1 MLYLENDK
9 LQILLMYAI
18 LDIETSGGKFNE
30 EGITEIAIY
39 KFDGE
44 QVIDKFISLVNP
56 ERAIDP
62 FVSNL
67 TGITDSMV
75 KNAPKFYEIAK
86 RIIEISNNCTF
97 VAHNVAFDY
106 RVIQTEFRR
115 LGYDYQRNTLCTVAL
130 SKKLIPDQVSYSLGK
145 LCKSIGIPI
154 LERHRANG
162 DAMATVK
169 LFKLLLE
176 RDVEKN
182 IIAQSLKKDEFKT
195 LNTNF
200 LKIVDPLPSDAGLFY
215 IHTKKGD
222 LIYIGKSKNIR
233 KKVTTLLLQET
244 KTCKLI
250 QQKVHTISY
259 EKTGNE
265 LIASIKHYLEIFNNK
280 PIYNK
285 RMLNHAKKV
294 MFGND
299 NFIIVNKGRD
309 ISEKSVILIEN
320 NELQGYAYVELAYQI
335 NNMEVLKNLITPLEN
350 TNQLRN
356 LIKDHLIKRH
366 VEKIIRL

>member
-1 MLYLENDK
+1 
-9 LQILLMYAI
+9 MYAI

-30 EGITEIAIY
+30 EGITEIAVY

-44 QVIDKFISLVNP
+44 HVIDKFISLVNP
-56 ERAIDP
+56 ERKIDP

-86 RIIEISNNCTF
+86 RIIEITADCVF

-106 RVIQTEFRR
+106 RVVQTEFRR
-115 LGYDYQRNTLCTVAL
+115 LGFDYHRTTLCTVGL
-130 SKKLIPDQVSYSLGK
+130 SKKLIPDQQSYSLGK

-169 LFKLLLE
+169 LFKILLD
-176 RDVEKN
+176 RDVEKK
-182 IIAQSLKKDEFKT
+182 ILLEALKKEDVKI
-195 LNTNF
+195 LKLDF
-200 LKIVDPLPSDAGLFY
+200 LKLVDPLPSESGLFY
-215 IHTKKGD
+215 LHNIQGD
-222 LIYIGKSKNIR
+222 LIYIGKSKNIK
-233 KKVTTLLLQET
+233 KKVTTLLLQKT
-244 KTCKLI
+244 KTSILI
-250 QQKVHTISY
+250 QKNVHSISF

-265 LIASIKHYLEIFNNK
+265 LVASIKHYLEITNNK

-285 RMLNHAKKV
+285 RILNHSKKV
-294 MFGND
+294 LFGND
-299 NFIIVNKGRD
+299 DFLIVNKGRN

-320 NELQGYAYVELAYQI
+320 NELQGFAYIELAYQI
-335 NNMEVLKNLITPLEN
+335 NNIEVLKNLITPLEN

-356 LIKDHLIKRH
+356 IIKDHLIKNR
-366 VEKIIRL
+366 VEKIIRLNTSN

>member
-1 MLYLENDK
+1 M
-9 LQILLMYAI
+9 MYAI

-44 QVIDKFISLVNP
+44 HVVDKFISLVNP
-56 ERAIDP
+56 ERKIDA

-86 RIIEISNNCTF
+86 RVIEITENCTF
-97 VAHNVAFDY
+97 VAHNVSFDY

-115 LGYDYQRNTLCTVAL
+115 LGFDYQRLTLCTVAL
-130 SKKLIPDQVSYSLGK
+130 SKKLLPDQDSYSLGK

-169 LFKLLLE
+169 LFKILLDK
-176 RDVEKN
+176 DVEKN
-182 IIAQSLKKDEFKT
+182 ILSEALKKNEVKS
-195 LNTNF
+195 LAINY
-200 LKIVDPLPSDAGLFY
+200 LKLLDSLPSDAGIFY
-215 IHTKKGD
+215 IHAIDGAI
-222 LIYIGKSKNIR
+222 IYIGKSKNIK
-233 KKVTTLLLQET
+233 KKVTTLLIQKT
-244 KTCKLI
+244 KTSCLI
-250 QQKVHTISY
+250 QKNIHAITF

-265 LIASIKHYLEIFNNK
+265 LFASIKHYIEITNNK
-280 PIYNK
+280 PLYNK
-285 RMLNHAKKV
+285 RILNHSKKV
-294 MFGND
+294 TFGND
-299 NFIIVNKGRD
+299 NFLIVNKGRN

-320 NELQGYAYVELAYQI
+320 NELQGHAYIELAYQI
-335 NNMEVLKNLITPLEN
+335 TNIEVLRNLITPLAN
-350 TNQLRN
+350 SNQLRN
-356 LIKDHLIKRH
+356 LIKEHLLKKR
-366 VEKIIRL
+366 VEKIIRLEVLN